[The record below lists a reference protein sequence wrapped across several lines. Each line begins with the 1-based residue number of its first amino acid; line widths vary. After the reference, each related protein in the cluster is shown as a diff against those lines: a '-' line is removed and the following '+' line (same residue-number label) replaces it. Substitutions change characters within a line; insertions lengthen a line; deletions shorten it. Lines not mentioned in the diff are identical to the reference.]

1 MSRDIVTYLLWVAF
15 LLVQV
20 RFAILNVRARH
31 DWTATAHITA
41 AALAAIH
48 IARRVA

>member
-1 MSRDIVTYLLWVAF
+1 MARDVVVYLLWVAF
-15 LLVQV
+15 LVVQV

-41 AALAAIH
+41 AVLAAIH
-48 IARRVA
+48 IARQVA